1 MKTMSY
7 TMNAAEFNEKIMK
20 GHFRKIY
27 PVIAAQIIERTGVSA
42 GRCIDLGG
50 GPGMLAV
57 CIAKITSMK
66 VTVVDLMPE
75 CVELARENS
84 AEAGVGDRVDAI
96 QGVAEELPFED
107 GSVDL
112 VVSRGSIFFWQD
124 QQQGLVEVYRVLRP
138 GGWAWIGGGFG
149 TAELLREIE
158 AKRADDPEW
167 NRKRKERMTQ
177 NPPEHFRAM
186 LERLGIEGVVEHQ
199 EAGMWIIF
207 QKPKEAQA

>member
-1 MKTMSY
+1 MSY

-27 PVIAAQIIERTGVSA
+27 PVIAAQIVERTGVAS

-50 GPGMLAV
+50 GPGMLGV
-57 CIAKITSMK
+57 CLAKISSLK
-66 VTVVDLMPE
+66 VTVLDLMPE

-84 AEAGVGDRVDAI
+84 REECVEDRVDAI
-96 QGVAEELPFED
+96 QGVAEKLPFDD
-107 GSVDL
+107 GSADL

-124 QQQGLVEVYRVLRP
+124 QAQGLAEVYRVLRP

-149 TAELLREIE
+149 SAELLREIE
-158 AKRADDPEW
+158 AARADDPEW

-186 LERLGIEGVVEHQ
+186 LQRLGIDGVVEHQ

-207 QKPKEAQA
+207 QKPSEAKA

>member
-1 MKTMSY
+1 MSY

-27 PVIAAQIIERTGVSA
+27 PVIAAQIVERTGVSA

-50 GPGMLAV
+50 GPGMLAA
-57 CIAKITSMK
+57 CIAKITLLK

-84 AEAGVGDRVDAI
+84 AEEGVGDRVDAI
-96 QGVAEELPFED
+96 QGVAEALPFDD
-107 GSVDL
+107 GVIDL

-124 QQQGLVEVYRVLRP
+124 QKQGLAEVYRVLRP

-158 AKRADDPEW
+158 AVKADDPEW
-167 NRKRKERMTQ
+167 NRKRKERMRQ

-186 LERLGIEGVVEHQ
+186 LQRLGIKGVVEHQ
-199 EAGMWIIF
+199 EAGTWIIF
-207 QKPKEAQA
+207 RKPEAVEA

>member
-1 MKTMSY
+1 MSY

-27 PVIAAQIIERTGVSA
+27 PVIAGQIVERTGVTS

-57 CIAKITSMK
+57 CIAKISSLK

-84 AEAGVGDRVDAI
+84 AEAGVGDRVDAM
-96 QGVAEELPFED
+96 QGVAEALPFRDET
-107 GSVDL
+107 VDL

-124 QQQGLVEVYRVLRP
+124 QEQGIAEVYRVLRP

-158 AKRADDPEW
+158 ATKSDDPEW

-186 LERLGIEGVVEHQ
+186 LERLGIDGVVEHQ
-199 EAGMWIIF
+199 EAGMWIII
-207 QKPKEAQA
+207 QKPSEAQA

>member
-1 MKTMSY
+1 MSY

-27 PVIAAQIIERTGVSA
+27 PVIAAQIVERTGVAS

-57 CIAKITSMK
+57 SLAKISSLK

-75 CVELARENS
+75 CVELARENC
-84 AEAGVGDRVDAI
+84 AEAGVADRVDAV
-96 QGVAEELPFED
+96 QGVAEALPFEE

-112 VVSRGSIFFWQD
+112 VVSRGSIFFWED
-124 QQQGLVEVYRVLRP
+124 QQKGLAEAYRVLRP

-158 AKRADDPEW
+158 AAKADDPEW

-186 LERLGIEGVVEHQ
+186 LERLGIDGVVEHA
-199 EAGMWIIF
+199 EADMWIIF
-207 QKPKEAQA
+207 QKPLEAKA

>member
-1 MKTMSY
+1 MSY

-20 GHFRKIY
+20 GHFKKIY
-27 PVIAAQIIERTGVSA
+27 PVIAAQIVERTDVRSGH
-42 GRCIDLGG
+42 CIDLGG
-50 GPGMLAV
+50 GPGMLGV
-57 CIAKITSMK
+57 CIAKITALR

-84 AEAGVGDRVDAI
+84 AEAGVADRVDAV
-96 QGVAEELPFED
+96 QGVAEALPFED
-107 GSVDL
+107 GAVDL

-124 QQQGLVEVYRVLRP
+124 QARGLAEAYRVLRP

-158 AKRADDPEW
+158 AAKADEPEW

-177 NPPEHFRAM
+177 NPPEHFHAM
-186 LERLGIEGVVEHQ
+186 LQRLGIDGVVEHQ
-199 EAGMWIIF
+199 EAGTWIIF
-207 QKPKEAQA
+207 QKPSKAQA

>member
-1 MKTMSY
+1 
-7 TMNAAEFNEKIMK
+7 MNAAEFNEKIMK

-27 PVIAAQIIERTGVSA
+27 PVIAGQIVERTGVTS

-57 CIAKITSMK
+57 CIAKISSLK

-84 AEAGVGDRVDAI
+84 AEAGVGDRVDAM
-96 QGVAEELPFED
+96 QGVAEALPFRDET
-107 GSVDL
+107 VDL

-124 QQQGLVEVYRVLRP
+124 QARGLAEVFRVLRP

-158 AKRADDPEW
+158 DAKADDPEW

-177 NPPEHFRAM
+177 NPPEHFRVM
-186 LERLGIEGVVEHQ
+186 LQRLGIDGVVEHQ
-199 EAGMWIIF
+199 EAGMWIII
-207 QKPKEAQA
+207 QKPSEAQA

>member
-1 MKTMSY
+1 MSY
-7 TMNAAEFNEKIMK
+7 TMNAADFNEKIMK

-27 PVIAAQIIERTGVSA
+27 PVVAAQIVERTGVTS

-57 CIAKITSMK
+57 CMARITSLQ

-75 CVELARENS
+75 CVGLARENS
-84 AEAGVGDRVDAI
+84 LEAGVADRVDAM
-96 QGVAEELPFED
+96 QGRAEALPFDD
-107 GSVDL
+107 GSIDL
-112 VVSRGSIFFWQD
+112 VMSRGSIFFWED
-124 QQQGLVEVYRVLRP
+124 QQKGLAEVWRVLRP

-158 AKRADDPEW
+158 EKKAGDPEW
-167 NRKRKERMTQ
+167 RRKRKERMQQ
-177 NPPEHFRAM
+177 NPPGHFRAM
-186 LERLGIEGVVEHQ
+186 LERLGIDGVVEHQ

-207 QKPKEAQA
+207 RKPEEVQP

>member
-1 MKTMSY
+1 
-7 TMNAAEFNEKIMK
+7 MNAAEFNEKIMK

-27 PVIAAQIIERTGVSA
+27 PVIAAQIVERTGVAS

-50 GPGMLAV
+50 GPGMLGV
-57 CIAKITSMK
+57 CLAKISSLK
-66 VTVVDLMPE
+66 VTVLDLMPE

-84 AEAGVGDRVDAI
+84 REECVEDRVDAI
-96 QGVAEELPFED
+96 QGVAEKLPFDD
-107 GSVDL
+107 GSADL

-124 QQQGLVEVYRVLRP
+124 QAQGLAEVYRVLRP

-149 TAELLREIE
+149 SAELLREIE
-158 AKRADDPEW
+158 AARADDPEW

-186 LERLGIEGVVEHQ
+186 LQRLGIDGVVEHQ

-207 QKPKEAQA
+207 QKPSEAKA